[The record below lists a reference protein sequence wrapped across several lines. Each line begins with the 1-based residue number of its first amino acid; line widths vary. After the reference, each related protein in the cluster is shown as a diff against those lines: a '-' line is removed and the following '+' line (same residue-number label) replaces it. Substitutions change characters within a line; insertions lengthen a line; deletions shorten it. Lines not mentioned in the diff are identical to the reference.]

1 MTTLVYRDGVLAS
14 DSRGT
19 RGDRIEPGRTQKV
32 LAVADGR
39 LIGVCGGYASSWRYA
54 SWLAA
59 GPPSDTWQPMSMSP
73 APKLCASATV
83 VEVLAN
89 GRLMLHEEGGA
100 YPAPEDTEFHAWG
113 SGMEAALGALHMGA
127 TAEQA
132 VQVATR
138 IDTGSGGQVQS
149 ARLKSR
155 PRAGSPRRQARP
167 QAA

>member
-1 MTTLVYRDGVLAS
+1 MTTLVYRAGVLAS

-19 RGDRIEPGRTQKV
+19 RGDRIEPGRTQKIMQ
-32 LAVADGR
+32 LADGR

-54 SWLAA
+54 TWLAA
-59 GPPSDTWQPMSMSP
+59 VEASDTWMPTSLRHG
-73 APKLCASATV
+73 PKLCGSATV

-89 GRLMLHEEGGA
+89 GRLMLHEEGGV

-167 QAA
+167 QAS